1 MLFNRTSWNPE
12 FLVALHS
19 YTLKLFLYFIA
30 CNHSMLIA
38 YYMLVHL
45 WSFCL
50 VVLVLYTY
58 ILMQKNK
65 ILWETIFI
73 LVLFRSCDGGAFRD
87 VEPSADLYYS
97 LDFTPKS
104 SNSPSSSIIT
114 PRTLALAISPTKFS
128 CCVRLFKWKRRRPS
142 QLNSTSTS

>member
-1 MLFNRTSWNPE
+1 MKSWISGCITFIHTKTLFIFYCMQPLNADCLLHASAFVIILFDSTS
-12 FLVALHS
+12 AL
-19 YTLKLFLYFIA
+19 Y
-30 CNHSMLIA
+30 
-38 YYMLVHL
+38 
-45 WSFCL
+45 
-50 VVLVLYTY
+50 LYTNA
-58 ILMQKNK
+58 KNN

-114 PRTLALAISPTKFS
+114 PRTLALAISPTNFS
-128 CCVRLFKWKRRRPS
+128 CCVRLFKWKRRPSSSS
-142 QLNSTSTS
+142 QLNSTTS